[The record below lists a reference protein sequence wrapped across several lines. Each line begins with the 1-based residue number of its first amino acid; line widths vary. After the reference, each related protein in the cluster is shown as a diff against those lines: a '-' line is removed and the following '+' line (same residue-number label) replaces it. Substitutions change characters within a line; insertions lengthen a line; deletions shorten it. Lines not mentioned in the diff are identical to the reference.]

1 MIAQLTRRRHQNIG
15 PSDSVLGARAARADG
30 VDPHM
35 ATRVGSASEYA
46 THVRSLLLSGAARQA
61 DHVTCAKDQALGG

>member
-1 MIAQLTRRRHQNIG
+1 MLAKLTRRRHQNIG

-46 THVRSLLLSGAARQA
+46 THVRS